1 MMNIENVCGWL
12 RRSGARAFVG
22 ALLTLG
28 LAACGGGGSAGTS
41 VFPGS
46 GSGTG
51 TGTGT
56 GSGGTTKSPTLVVTI
71 SSTAVTAT
79 APGTVKAVLKDATG
93 APLAG
98 QLVTFST
105 QLNLG
110 VFSAAS
116 ALTDSTGT
124 ATVTVAPASSTSNG
138 ADFAIATSS
147 GGGTVGNAS
156 WTATGQ
162 IGFTTTATAQPASSF
177 TLSLST
183 QTITA
188 AVPATVTAT
197 LTSAS
202 GAPISGQVV
211 RFSTTSG
218 LGTFSATSALTN
230 SSGVATTTM
239 YPSNSS
245 VAGADSVSAAVTASG
260 AALSASAGFQVN
272 ATAVTIASFTS
283 DVPSSAALAAYG
295 QANLS
300 LALSGTVATTPVNV
314 SVTSQCVASSK
325 ATVTPASLSTTTG
338 TATFTYLDKGCGAFQ
353 TTDTVTVTA
362 GNNTQTL
369 SIPLTSPTV
378 ATMTF
383 VSASPATLFL
393 STSGSSPQSSIVTFQ
408 LSDQNGTGV
417 PNKSVT
423 LQPTTTI
430 GGLTMDGQSGAVTK
444 LTNSLGQVS
453 VQINSGTVP
462 TPVRV
467 VATYTPPSGAAI
479 SSSSSNLS
487 IAVGLPSQARFSLS
501 QKYFSIEGY
510 SVDLTPNTY
519 NIFAADRLGNP
530 VPTST
535 AFNLVNTV
543 GQVLTQPTSGAST
556 AISTVS
562 VAAASGGQRPF
573 QWDGRVTTLAY
584 AVGEM
589 AFLDANGN
597 NKYDAGEDYQDLGD
611 PYLDPKFRGFYTAG
625 LQTFP
630 FGNTSACPTPTSPDY
645 ILYDELSGSVS
656 TSYVK
661 PGVPAAPG
669 TCRGSWGQSFV
680 RSAVQT
686 VWSTSASRPSW
697 GPTLP
702 VGATGTVYAA
712 SAGSCPY
719 LRSLLTGYSPN
730 AAGTPVMGS
739 FYDLDGTS
747 LYNVSSGSVS
757 FYVADANP
765 YAYNPMA
772 NGTTISVASSPSAAM
787 NTAVVANG
795 TVGNSLTPTPV
806 TITYAFNVGYTK
818 GTLLF
823 TIISPTT
830 LTSTTVAVHVDTGAA
845 PGGYVTCP

>member
-1 MMNIENVCGWL
+1 MMNLEKVSIWL

-28 LAACGGGGSAGTS
+28 LAACGGGGGGSGTS
-41 VFPGS
+41 VFDGNGSGSGS

-51 TGTGT
+51 TGT
-56 GSGGTTKSPTLVVTI
+56 SSSTTLAVSI
-71 SSTAVTAT
+71 SSTAITAT
-79 APGTVKAVLKDATG
+79 APGTVKAVLTDSKG
-93 APLAG
+93 AALAG

-105 QLNLG
+105 KLNLG
-110 VFSAAS
+110 VFSATS
-116 ALTDSTGT
+116 ALTDSSGT
-124 ATVTVAPASSTSNG
+124 ATVTIAPAASTSNG
-138 ADFAIATSS
+138 ADFAIATA
-147 GGGTVGNAS
+147 TVGSA
-156 WTATGQ
+156 AITGQ

-183 QTITA
+183 QTITSA
-188 AVPATVTAT
+188 TPATVSAT

-202 GAPISGQVV
+202 GAPIAGQVV
-211 RFSTTSG
+211 TFSTTGG
-218 LGTFSATSALTN
+218 LGAFSANTALTN
-230 SSGVATTTM
+230 SAGVATTTM
-239 YPSNSS
+239 YPTNSGS
-245 VAGADSVSAAVTASG
+245 AGADTVSAAVTASG

-272 ATAVTIASFTS
+272 ATAVSISSFTS
-283 DVPSSAALAAYG
+283 DVPTGSALAAYG

-300 LALSGTVATTPVNV
+300 LALTGTVSTTPVNV
-314 SVTSQCVASSK
+314 SVTSQCIASSK
-325 ATVTPASLSTTTG
+325 ATITPATQSTTTG
-338 TATFTYLDKGCGAFQ
+338 AASFTYLDKGCGAFQ
-353 TTDTVTVTA
+353 ATDTVTVTA
-362 GNNTQTL
+362 GSNTQTL
-369 SIPLTSPTV
+369 TIPLTSPTV

-467 VATYTPPSGAAI
+467 VATYAPTSGATI

-501 QKYFSIEGY
+501 QKYFNIEGY
-510 SVDLTPNTY
+510 NVDLSPNTY
-519 NIFAADRLGNP
+519 TVFAADRLGNP

-543 GQVLTQPTSGAST
+543 GQVLTQPTSGSST
-556 AISTVS
+556 AISSVS
-562 VAAASGGQRPF
+562 VDSATGGQRPF

-589 AFLDANGN
+589 AFTDTNGN
-597 NKYDAGEDYQDLGD
+597 NKYDSAEDYQDLGD
-611 PYLDPKFRGFYTAG
+611 PYLDPKFRGFYTSA

-630 FGNTSACPTPTSPDY
+630 FGSTSACPTPTSADY
-645 ILYDELSGSVS
+645 KLYDELSGSVS
-656 TSYVK
+656 TSFVK
-661 PGVPAAPG
+661 PALPAAPN
-669 TCRGSWGQSFV
+669 TCRGSWGQAFV

-686 VWSTSASRPSW
+686 VWSTSGAHPSW
-697 GPTLP
+697 GTTLP
-702 VGATGTVYAA
+702 VGATGTVYAS
-712 SAGSCPY
+712 SAAACPAKRT
-719 LRSLLTGYSPN
+719 LITGYQPD
-730 AAGTPVMGS
+730 AAGTAVTGN
-739 FYDLDGTS
+739 FYDVNGTA
-747 LYNVSSGSVS
+747 LYSVSSGTLS
-757 FYVADANP
+757 FYVADANA

-772 NGTTISVASSPSAAM
+772 NGTTVSVSSSPSGAIAA
-787 NTAVVANG
+787 TVVAG
-795 TVGNSLTPTPV
+795 GVVGNSLTPTSV
-806 TITYAFNVGYTK
+806 TASYAFNTGYSQ
-818 GTLLF
+818 GTLFF
-823 TIISPTT
+823 TFTSPVT
-830 LTSTTVAVHVDTGAA
+830 LTATTVSVFVSSTAA
-845 PGGYVTCP
+845 PAGLVTCP